1 MCIFKSMN
9 KSNVSALSLLLLFF
23 FTSCETTKAVPPAG
37 KTSLKPPAPVL
48 APEPPKP
55 TDDEYRRSINDIE
68 DAALV
73 SKEDFEADKKE
84 ILAIID
90 KLAVIMSDFDYD
102 TWLTYIEPVSV
113 QYWKNP
119 RNLAK
124 ASLMLPVKGQ
134 KLNNLNDYFR
144 FVFIPSRKNRK
155 VDEIRY
161 LSQTSVKAVQVSGDT
176 DIVFYYFKKID
187 GKWFVSIPPL
197 ES

>member
-1 MCIFKSMN
+1 MCIFKNMN
-9 KSNVSALSLLLLFF
+9 KSNVSVLSLLLLFF
-23 FTSCETTKAVPPAG
+23 FISCETTAVVPPAG
-37 KTSLKPPAPVL
+37 NTIPKPAAAVL
-48 APEPPKP
+48 VPERQKP
-55 TDDEYRRSINDIE
+55 TDDEYLRSINDIE

-90 KLAVIMSDFDYD
+90 KLAVIMSDSDYD
-102 TWLTYIEPVSV
+102 TWLSYIEPASV

-124 ASLMLPVKGQ
+124 ASLLLPVKGQ